1 MKEIES
7 KFNIVLHKDYYIG
20 GIDPY
25 DDEKASASIGVVL
38 STPRKTFALR
48 KIKGFRRVI
57 NIGWNYIYKIVK

>member
-7 KFNIVLHKDYYIG
+7 KSNIVLHKDYYIG

-38 STPRKTFALR
+38 SMPRKTFVLR
-48 KIKGFRRVI
+48 KVKGFRRVI
-57 NIGWNYIYKIVK
+57 SVGWSHVFKLIK

>member
-38 STPRKTFALR
+38 SMPRKTFVLR
-48 KIKGFRRVI
+48 KVKGFRRVI
-57 NIGWNYIYKIVK
+57 SVGWSHVFKLIK

>member
-1 MKEIES
+1 MKEVEN

-25 DDEKASASIGVVL
+25 DDKKVSLSVGVV
-38 STPRKTFALR
+38 SVPRKTFAIR

-57 NIGWNYIYKIVK
+57 NIGWHYICKIVK

>member
-38 STPRKTFALR
+38 SMPRKTFVLR
-48 KIKGFRRVI
+48 KVKGFRRVI
-57 NIGWNYIYKIVK
+57 SAGWSHVFKLIK